1 MVTILNKSNRPIG
14 IAGQSV
20 LPDKEIV
27 VKDKLAYCD
36 VCDENG
42 APTGEKQLLPGLRAL
57 IGMKFVEVREEPEQ
71 VKKPVAPVAPAADDA
86 DEGGEEDAPAAED
99 KPEKKRGGR
108 KPKGE

>member
-14 IAGQSV
+14 VAGQSV

-27 VKDKLAYCD
+27 VKDKLVYCD

-42 APTGEKQLLPGLRAL
+42 VPTGEKQLLPGLRAL
-57 IGMKFVEVREEPEQ
+57 VGMKFVEVREEPEQ
-71 VKKPVAPVAPAADDA
+71 VKKPVEPVAPVADAAEDGA
-86 DEGGEEDAPAAED
+86 EDAPTEEA
-99 KPEKKRGGR
+99 KTEKKRGGR